1 MYAIVQT
8 GGKQYKVEPGDL
20 LKVEKLEGDPGVEVE
35 LDKVLAVSDGSAL
48 TLGSP
53 FVENA
58 VVRATIVRTARGPK
72 LVVFKKKRRKAYQ
85 KKQGHR
91 QYYTLLRIDAIPSS
105 AAGEE
110 KGAASAPA
118 PEQVAEA

>member
-1 MYAIVQT
+1 
-8 GGKQYKVEPGDL
+8 
-20 LKVEKLEGDPGVEVE
+20 
-35 LDKVLAVSDGSAL
+35 
-48 TLGSP
+48 
-53 FVENA
+53 
-58 VVRATIVRTARGPK
+58 
-72 LVVFKKKRRKAYQ
+72 VFKKKRRKAYQ

>member
-20 LKVEKLEGDPGVEVE
+20 LKVEKLAGDPGVEVE

>member
-20 LKVEKLEGDPGVEVE
+20 LKVEKLAGDPGAEVQ
-35 LDKVLAVSDGSAL
+35 LDKVLAVSDGAAL

-53 FVENA
+53 FLENA

-72 LVVFKKKRRKAYQ
+72 IVVFKKKRRKAYH

-91 QYYTLLRIDAIPSS
+91 QFYTLLRIDAIPS
-105 AAGEE
+105 A
-110 KGAASAPA
+110 GAADEQRAASSPE